1 MKISTFVYLIQL
13 LNMPGKRLL
22 EICVESVPSAINA
35 QTGGADRIELCDNL
49 YQGGITPS
57 AGKITLA
64 KKHLHI
70 PVFVLIRP
78 RKGDF
83 LYTPTE
89 FDNLLEDI
97 VLARQL
103 GADGIVSG
111 ALLSDGNIDT
121 ARTRLMLQAAEGL
134 PFTFHRAFDMCRDPL
149 RAIDE
154 LAELGVQRILS
165 SGQQPNAVLGFDNLR
180 RFAQYAAGRI
190 SIMACGSLMPHN
202 VGPLAEVPEI
212 QEFHAAVRATVRSEM
227 QYRGAVN
234 MGDEAADE
242 EFNWT
247 ETDMD
252 LVAGLRRGI
261 FSIKD

>member
-149 RAIDE
+149 LAIDE

-247 ETDMD
+247 ETDVD

-261 FSIKD
+261 G